1 MRYRT
6 EPFQIAHYYA
16 LMPQQDQT
24 GDLSTLKDGRFD
36 PAVLVGQPH
45 AISGFRDEDLLGF
58 AVCTPIWYGRANVS
72 VMLSSRVDRF
82 ALLWVIR
89 AFRAKLDALQESSEF
104 RRIECTVLEPFRAGH
119 RMVRGLGFVSEA
131 WMRRY
136 DSAGRDHRLYARVR

>member
-6 EPFQIAHYYA
+6 EPFQVEHYYA
-16 LMPQQDQT
+16 LMPQEDQT
-24 GDLSTLKDGRFD
+24 GDLSTLQNGGFD

-45 AISGFRDEDLLGF
+45 AVSGFKDEDLLGF

-72 VMLSSRVDRF
+72 VMLSSRVDRY

-89 AFRAKLDALQESSEF
+89 AFRAKLDVLQELPEF
-104 RRIECTVLEPFRAGH
+104 GRIECTVLEQFHAGH

-131 WMRRY
+131 RMRRY
-136 DSAGRDHRLYARVR
+136 DSAGRDHRLYSRVR